1 MHTVAR
7 RPACAPRGSLRVL
20 RRPLRAV
27 AAGLGFALVALSCTD
42 GTGPEST
49 LRLLFDTG
57 TITPGSNLQLTALDG
72 EGEVLWS
79 SDDPGVAT
87 VVGRTGWVT
96 GVGTGSTTIRAND
109 GASEVVASIQVRT
122 PPLLR
127 VAQPTASFEAVAGE
141 SDPAPQSLAIT
152 NDGEIPLTGISVSA
166 VTYGVG
172 QQGGWLT
179 AGVSSVSAPSQLQLS
194 ASTAGLA
201 PGTYSASLTVSSSVS
216 VNGPQSVAVTLVVL
230 RPPSIELSTDMVEL
244 GTTPGANSAPVS
256 VQITNG
262 GDRPLTGLQGSIAFA
277 QGGPSDWLSLQI
289 DPTSAPATMTLMVL
303 GAGLSQGQ
311 YSAIVTVSSSL
322 AGVAPKALAV
332 DLIVA
337 PGAVITLSSTS
348 VDFSAVVGQ
357 ASPPAQNVQVS
368 NGGGGTLN
376 GLSLGA
382 VSYSGAG
389 GWLSVSLGATTAP
402 TTISA
407 TVNSTGLAPGTYT
420 ASLTVSS
427 AAATNSPR
435 TVSVTLVVDEAPV
448 IAIFPP
454 NWIFTS
460 VRTKGD
466 PPAQAI
472 QVTNA
477 GGGPLSGLTTEV
489 DYGAGPTG
497 WLDLTLGSTTGPTT
511 LIGRPRATGLAVGT
525 YQATVTIRSS
535 IPGVAAR
542 SFTAQ
547 YEVRWSYQVDIQP
560 FFTTAYP
567 GYGFTDCTGCHFTG
581 GNSPDLSSANV
592 AYQALV
598 GGGLVVPG
606 NPNAGRLIC
615 KIQGNAGCGT
625 AMPLPPAQIARIRE
639 WIAQG
644 AYY

>member
-1 MHTVAR
+1 MMSAVG
-7 RPACAPRGSLRVL
+7 RPFRAL
-20 RRPLRAV
+20 RRPVRAI
-27 AAGLGFALVALSCTD
+27 AAGLVFALVALSCTD

-57 TITPGSNLQLTALDG
+57 TVTPGSNLQLTALDG
-72 EGEVLWS
+72 EGEVVWS
-79 SDDPGVAT
+79 SDDPSVAT
-87 VVGRTGWVT
+87 VVSRTGWVT

-109 GASEVVASIQVRT
+109 GAAEVEASIQVRT

-127 VAQPTASFEAVAGE
+127 VAQPTASFESVAGGE
-141 SDPAPQSLAIT
+141 DPAPQSLAIT
-152 NDGEIPLTGISVSA
+152 NDGEIPLTGIAVSA

-172 QQGGWLT
+172 QAEGWLT
-179 AGVSSVSAPSQLQLS
+179 ASLTSTSAPAQLQLS
-194 ASTAGLA
+194 ASTVGLA
-201 PGTYSASLTVSSSVS
+201 PGTYTASLTVSSSVS

-230 RPPSIELSTDMVEL
+230 RPPSIELSTDRIEL
-244 GTTPGANSAPVS
+244 GTTPGANSAAVA

-262 GDRPLTGLQGSIAFA
+262 GDQPLTGLQTSTTFA
-277 QGGPSDWLSLQI
+277 PGGASGWLSVQI
-289 DPTSAPATMTLMVL
+289 DQTSAPATLTLMAL
-303 GAGLSQGQ
+303 GGGLSQGQ
-311 YSAIVTVSSSL
+311 YSATVEVSSSL
-322 AGVAPKALAV
+322 AGVSPTTLAV
-332 DLIVA
+332 DLVVA

-376 GLSLGA
+376 GLSLGP
-382 VSYSGAG
+382 VSYSGTG
-389 GWLSVSLGATTAP
+389 GWLSVSLGSTTAP
-402 TTISA
+402 ASITA
-407 TVNSTGLAPGTYT
+407 AVNSAGLPSGTYT
-420 ASLTVSS
+420 ASFTVSS

-435 TVSVTLVVDEAPV
+435 TISVSLVVDEAPV

-477 GGGPLSGLTTEV
+477 GGGTLSGLTVEV
-489 DYGAGPTG
+489 DYGAGPSG
-497 WLDLTLGSTTGPTT
+497 WLDLTLGATTGPTT
-511 LIGRPRATGLAVGT
+511 LVGRPRATGLAVGT

-535 IPGVAAR
+535 IPGVASR

-560 FFTTAYP
+560 FFTTIYA
-567 GYGFTDCTGCHFTG
+567 GYGYTDCTGCHFTG

-615 KIQGNAGCGT
+615 KIQGNSGCGT

-644 AYY
+644 APY

>member
-1 MHTVAR
+1 MTSAV
-7 RPACAPRGSLRVL
+7 

-27 AAGLGFALVALSCTD
+27 VAGLVFALVALSCTD
-42 GTGPEST
+42 GTGLDGT

-57 TITPGSNLQLTALDG
+57 TVTPGSNLQLTALDG
-72 EGEVLWS
+72 EGEVVWS

-87 VVGRTGWVT
+87 VVSRTGWVT

-109 GASEVVASIQVRT
+109 GSSEVAASIQVRT

-127 VAQPTASFEAVAGE
+127 VSQPTVAFESVAGE
-141 SDPAPQSLAIT
+141 ADPAPQSLAIT
-152 NDGEIPLTGISVSA
+152 NDGEIPLTGIAVSA

-172 QQGGWLT
+172 QQEGWLT
-179 AGVSSVSAPSQLQLS
+179 ATTSSAAAPSQLQLS
-194 ASTAGLA
+194 VSTTGLA
-201 PGTYSASLTVSSSVS
+201 PGTYTASLTVSSSVS
-216 VNGPQSVAVTLVVL
+216 ANGPQSVAITLVVL
-230 RPPSIELSTDMVEL
+230 RPPSIELSTDQVEL

-262 GDRPLTGLQGSIAFA
+262 GDRPLTGLQTSVALAPGA
-277 QGGPSDWLSLQI
+277 PSGWLSVSLDQ
-289 DPTSAPATMTLMVL
+289 TTAPATMTLQAL
-303 GAGLSQGQ
+303 GAGLPQGQ
-311 YSAIVTVSSSL
+311 YSANVVVSSSL
-322 AGVAPKALAV
+322 AGVSSMV
-332 DLIVA
+332 VGVELIVA
-337 PGAVITLSSTS
+337 PGAVITLSSTN
-348 VDFSAVVGQ
+348 VAFSAVIGQ
-357 ASPPAQNVQVS
+357 ASPPAQTVQVS

-382 VSYSGAG
+382 VTYAGTG
-389 GWLSVSLGATTAP
+389 GWLSVSLAATTAP
-402 TTISA
+402 TSISA
-407 TVNSTGLAPGTYT
+407 TVNSTGLASGTYT
-420 ASLTVSS
+420 ASFTVSS

-472 QVTNA
+472 QVTNS
-477 GGGPLSGLTTEV
+477 GGGTLGGLTTEV

-511 LIGRPRATGLAVGT
+511 LVGRARATGLAVGS

-535 IPGVAAR
+535 TPGVASR

-547 YEVRWSYQVDIQP
+547 YDVRWSYQVDIQP
-560 FFTTAYP
+560 FFTTVYS

-581 GNSPDLSSANV
+581 GNSPDLSTANV

-644 AYY
+644 APY